1 MTVQATGNNQLGGVK
16 LGFTRVSYHWP
27 GLKMMPVLAAAPQ
40 AMRKIRKIMGYPLSG
55 FIFKPGQWYES
66 LVKPSF
72 TPPNWLFPVAWTV
85 IYLLLAWAGYR
96 LTMIPGSQLALGLWA
111 AQIALNTLWTPVFF
125 GAHNLFAGM
134 VVIVLLWLVVAA
146 LVVMALRLDL
156 ITGLILFPY
165 LAWLSVAAALNF
177 SILRNNR

>member
-1 MTVQATGNNQLGGVK
+1 MI
-16 LGFTRVSYHWP
+16 
-27 GLKMMPVLAAAPQ
+27 VLIFLIACGAAASTG
-40 AMRKIRKIMGYPLSG
+40 I
-55 FIFKPGQWYES
+55 IFKPGQWYEA
-66 LVKPSF
+66 LVKPRF

-96 LTMIPGSQLALGLWA
+96 LTLIPGSQLALGLWA

-125 GAHNLFAGM
+125 GAHRLLAGM
-134 VVIVLLWLVVAA
+134 VIIVLLWLTVAA
-146 LVVMALRLDL
+146 MVVLAVRLDL

-165 LAWLSVAAALNF
+165 LAWLCVAAALNF

>member
-1 MTVQATGNNQLGGVK
+1 MVTLFIFLLACG
-16 LGFTRVSYHWP
+16 
-27 GLKMMPVLAAAPQ
+27 AAASTG
-40 AMRKIRKIMGYPLSG
+40 I
-55 FIFKPGQWYES
+55 IFKPGDWYAT

-72 TPPNWLFPVAWTV
+72 TPPNWLFPVAWTI

-96 LTMIPGSQLALGLWA
+96 LILIPGSEIVLALWA

-125 GAHNLFAGM
+125 GAHRILAGM
-134 VVIVLLWLVVAA
+134 VIITLLWLVVAA
-146 LVVMALRLDL
+146 MVLLTVRLDL

-165 LAWLSVAAALNF
+165 LVWLSVAAALNF

>member
-1 MTVQATGNNQLGGVK
+1 MI
-16 LGFTRVSYHWP
+16 
-27 GLKMMPVLAAAPQ
+27 VLIFLIACGAAASTG
-40 AMRKIRKIMGYPLSG
+40 I
-55 FIFKPGQWYES
+55 IFKPGQWYEA

-96 LTMIPGSQLALGLWA
+96 LTLIPGSQLALGLWA

-125 GAHNLFAGM
+125 GAHRIFAGM

-146 LVVMALRLDL
+146 LVVMTLRLDL